1 MAAAWRGVGV
11 RTRGESWRGQYFENK
26 GGSKRRESER
36 EREREREHAGGEIVV
51 GVGFLH
57 HQHDQPDDQ
66 SGFGRVKY

>member
-1 MAAAWRGVGV
+1 MAWVYVRGGKVGGV
-11 RTRGESWRGQYFENK
+11 SISKTKEEAKGERA
-26 GGSKRRESER
+26 R